1 MNFNIKKK
9 YFIVAAYLYMVI
21 PVMIFMLTWLKL
33 YVGIPMAVTLAG
45 GLFFIYK
52 NEYKDSLDTIVL
64 PVKDIVIITFLL
76 FL

>member
-52 NEYKDSLDTIVL
+52 NEKCSRDFSNRGTKI
-64 PVKDIVIITFLL
+64 K
-76 FL
+76 